1 MGYNSILKDK
11 LVSIIVPV
19 YNIDTYIASC
29 LNSILNQTYKNI
41 EVIIINDGSTD
52 KTSSICKKYALNDS
66 RIILI
71 NQDNA
76 GVSMA
81 RNRGLSLA
89 KGEYLTFIDGDDY
102 VYETYIE
109 KLIVNAIDNLAD
121 ISVLSYLEKWQKK
134 DIQYGGTGNIIVY
147 NNQEAL
153 EDFLTEK
160 NIKQSICCKLYKK
173 EIYEAHRFRTDMKVA
188 EDKYYNLETF
198 MASNVICYEDS
209 CEYVYRMRTGSAVKG
224 SFSFKN
230 IDAVNIMEQAK
241 DRVLKTYPTLK
252 KEAEKMYYI
261 ECFNVLKSYAVCNYK
276 MEYEEYIK
284 NYVSSIK
291 HANFK
296 EQYTI
301 MNSKERL
308 YMILLKISPVFFIT
322 YNQIIIK
329 VKKLIR

>member
-1 MGYNSILKDK
+1 MEYNSISKDK

-52 KTSSICKKYALNDS
+52 KTLSICEKYALNDS
-66 RIILI
+66 RITLI
-71 NQDNA
+71 NQENA

-89 KGEYLTFIDGDDY
+89 KGEYLTFIDGDDF

-109 KLIVNAIDNLAD
+109 KLIVNAIANRAD
-121 ISVLSYLEKWQKK
+121 ISALSYLEKWPKK
-134 DIQYGGTGNIIVY
+134 EIKYGGTGKIIVY

-173 EIYEAHRFRTDMKVA
+173 EIYEAQRFRTDIKIA
-188 EDKYYNLETF
+188 EDKYFNLETF

-209 CEYVYRMRTGSAVKG
+209 CEYVYRMRSGSAVKG

-241 DRVLKTYPTLK
+241 DGVLKSYPNLK

-261 ECFNVLKSYAVCNYK
+261 ECFNVLKLYAAYSSESDYK
-276 MEYEEYIK
+276 EYMKKYIF
-284 NYVSSIK
+284 SIK
-291 HANFK
+291 EANFK
-296 EQYTI
+296 EQYAL

-308 YMILLKISPVFFIT
+308 YMILIKISPVLFIS
-322 YNQIIIK
+322 YNRIIIQ